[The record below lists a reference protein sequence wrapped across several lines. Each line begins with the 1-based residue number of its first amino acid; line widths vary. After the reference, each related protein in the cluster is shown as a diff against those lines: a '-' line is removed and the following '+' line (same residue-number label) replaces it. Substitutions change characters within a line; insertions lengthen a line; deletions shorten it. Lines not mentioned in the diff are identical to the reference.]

1 MKTAAVLPALGIG
14 DAILMMIASHQLF
27 QSGFCVTTFHDNLP
41 ELAPWFPNQSFEK
54 NPSDE
59 DLIER
64 LQKFDLIIAENDNS
78 PRIKKL
84 IGAFRGSC
92 KTALPRKTP
101 ERLSIFYPT
110 YSQAKHGLL
119 HNLDK
124 AFDPDRP
131 MAENIGKAIAS
142 LLGLAEPSTNNGIA
156 PPLPLQHR
164 SHSNRII
171 IHPTSRVPSK
181 NWSSHKFLKLAE
193 RLKNEG
199 YDPHFCV
206 SPSERTFWEKAIEIG
221 CSLPHFSNLS
231 ELAAFIFESSF
242 HIGNDSLLG
251 HLASNLNIPTLIIAD
266 DEKRMRLWRPGW
278 CKGQIVLPPQWL
290 PNPRIFR
297 WKKNHWQ
304 RLISVGKVFKTFNKL
319 ISN

>member
-27 QSGFCVTTFHDNLP
+27 QSGFRVTTFHDNLP
-41 ELAPWFPNQSFEK
+41 ELASWFPNQNFEK
-54 NPSDE
+54 NRSDDE
-59 DLIER
+59 LIER

-84 IGAFRGSC
+84 IAAFR
-92 KTALPRKTP
+92 KKTP
-101 ERLSIFYPT
+101 DRLSIFYPT
-110 YSQAKHGLL
+110 YSQAKHDPQ
-119 HNLDK
+119 HSLDK
-124 AFDPDRP
+124 VFDPNRP

-142 LLGLAEPSTNNGIA
+142 LLAISEPSTHNGIS

-164 SHSNRII
+164 SRPNRII

-181 NWSSHKFLKLAE
+181 NWSSRKFLKLAE
-193 RLKNEG
+193 RLRDQG

-206 SPSERTFWEKAIEIG
+206 SPSERTSWEKVIETG
-221 CSLPHFSNLS
+221 CGLPHFPNLS
-231 ELAAFIFESSF
+231 ELAAFIFESGF

-266 DEKRMRLWRPGW
+266 DEMRMRLWRPGW
-278 CKGQIVLPPQWL
+278 SSGQVVIPPQWL

-304 RLISVGKVFKTFNKL
+304 HLISVRKVLKTFSKL
-319 ISN
+319 TTN

>member
-14 DAILMMIASHQLF
+14 DAILMMIASHRLYL
-27 QSGFCVTTFHDNLP
+27 SGFQVTTFHDSLP
-41 ELAPWFPNQSFEK
+41 ELAPWFPHQSFEK
-54 NPSDE
+54 NLSDE
-59 DLIER
+59 ELINR
-64 LQKFDLIIAENDNS
+64 LNPFDLIIAENDNS
-78 PRIKKL
+78 TRIKKL
-84 IGAFRGSC
+84 IAAFRGQS
-92 KTALPRKTP
+92 P

-110 YSQAKHGLL
+110 YFQAKHGLL
-119 HNLDK
+119 HSTDK
-124 AFDPDRP
+124 VFDPDRP
-131 MAENIGKAIAS
+131 MAENIGEAIAN
-142 LLGLAEPSTNNGIA
+142 LLHKKDPSKNNGIT
-156 PPLPLQHR
+156 PPLPLKHR
-164 SHSNRII
+164 VHSNRII

-181 NWSSHKFLKLAE
+181 NWSSHKFLDLAKQ
-193 RLKNEG
+193 LKDRG

-206 SPSERTFWEKAIEIG
+206 SPAERHQWENALQLG

-231 ELAAFIFESSF
+231 ELAAFIFESGF

-278 CKGQIVLPPQWL
+278 QSGEVVLPPQWI

-304 RLISVGKVFKTFNKL
+304 RLISVRKVFKKFNKL
-319 ISN
+319 NKF

>member
-14 DAILMMIASHQLF
+14 DAILMMIASHRLYL
-27 QSGFCVTTFHDNLP
+27 SGFQVTTFHDSLP
-41 ELAPWFPNQSFEK
+41 ELASWFPDQSFEK

-59 DLIER
+59 ELINR
-64 LQKFDLIIAENDNS
+64 LNPFDLIIAENDNS

-84 IGAFRGSC
+84 IAAFRGQSS
-92 KTALPRKTP
+92 

-110 YSQAKHGLL
+110 YSQAKHGIK
-119 HNLDK
+119 HRMDK
-124 AFDPDRP
+124 VFDPDRP
-131 MAENIGKAIAS
+131 MAENIGEAIAN
-142 LLGLAEPSTNNGIA
+142 LLNKGDPSKNNGIT
-156 PPLPLQHR
+156 PPLPLKHR
-164 SHSNRII
+164 GHPHRII

-181 NWSSHKFLKLAE
+181 NWSSHKFLNLAKQ
-193 RLKNEG
+193 LKDRG

-206 SPSERTFWEKAIEIG
+206 SPAERPQWENALQFG

-231 ELAAFIFESSF
+231 ELAAFIFESGF

-278 CKGQIVLPPQWL
+278 QSGEVVLPPQWI

-304 RLISVGKVFKTFNKL
+304 RLISVRKVFKKFNKL
-319 ISN
+319 NKI

>member
-14 DAILMMIASHQLF
+14 DAILMMIASHRLHL
-27 QSGFCVTTFHDNLP
+27 SGFQVTTFHDSLP
-41 ELAPWFPNQSFEK
+41 ELSSWFPHQNFEK

-59 DLIER
+59 DLINR
-64 LQKFDLIIAENDNS
+64 LNPFDLIIAENDNS

-84 IGAFRGSC
+84 IAAFRGQSS
-92 KTALPRKTP
+92 

-119 HNLDK
+119 HSMDK
-124 AFDPDRP
+124 VFDPDRP
-131 MAENIGKAIAS
+131 MAENIGEAAAD
-142 LLGLAEPSTNNGIA
+142 LLNKEDPSKNNGIT
-156 PPLPLQHR
+156 PPLPLKHR
-164 SHSNRII
+164 AHPNRII

-181 NWSSHKFLKLAE
+181 NWSSHKFLNLAK
-193 RLKNEG
+193 RLKKGG

-206 SPSERTFWEKAIEIG
+206 SPAERVQWEDAIKLG
-221 CSLPHFSNLS
+221 CSLPHFPNLS
-231 ELAAFIFESSF
+231 ELAAFIFESGF

-278 CKGQIVLPPQWL
+278 QRGEVVLPPQWI

-304 RLISVGKVFKTFNKL
+304 RLISVQKVIKKFNKL
-319 ISN
+319 NKS